1 MPRKLFAAISQIVL
15 GALIAI
21 APQTFAHVC
30 AIKDMPMAC
39 RYTARVALGLG
50 VVIALLAIIGFFAP
64 SRVRAGLDIANA
76 VLGVLVVLVPTM
88 LVGVCR
94 GSMMHCHMVTM
105 PTLIVLGVLLAVLSI
120 ALGVIMI
127 VDPFGTMETLVMAIG
142 VILIVEGSLNLLSA
156 LYTVIAVKR
165 FLKLHPETQS
175 VLESITGED
184 LNGDGV
190 VAPDV
195 TRTDAEATAVELD
208 HVDES
213 ATVEQEER
221 E

>member
-30 AIKDMPMAC
+30 AVKDMPMAC

-64 SRVRAGLDIANA
+64 SRVRVGLDLANA
-76 VLGVLVVLVPTM
+76 VLGVLVPTM

-105 PTLIVLGVLLAVLSI
+105 PTLIVLGVLLAVL
-120 ALGVIMI
+120 A
-127 VDPFGTMETLVMAIG
+127 
-142 VILIVEGSLNLLSA
+142 
-156 LYTVIAVKR
+156 AVAVYLDLKPAKR
-165 FLKLHPETQS
+165 
-175 VLESITGED
+175 G
-184 LNGDGV
+184 
-190 VAPDV
+190 
-195 TRTDAEATAVELD
+195 
-208 HVDES
+208 
-213 ATVEQEER
+213 
-221 E
+221 

>member
-15 GALIAI
+15 GALIVI

-30 AIKDMPMAC
+30 AVKDMPMAC

-64 SRVRAGLDIANA
+64 SRVRVGLDLANA

-105 PTLIVLGVLLAVLSI
+105 PTLIVLGVLLAVL
-120 ALGVIMI
+120 A
-127 VDPFGTMETLVMAIG
+127 
-142 VILIVEGSLNLLSA
+142 
-156 LYTVIAVKR
+156 AVAVYLDLKPAKR
-165 FLKLHPETQS
+165 
-175 VLESITGED
+175 V
-184 LNGDGV
+184 
-190 VAPDV
+190 
-195 TRTDAEATAVELD
+195 
-208 HVDES
+208 
-213 ATVEQEER
+213 
-221 E
+221 

>member
-30 AIKDMPMAC
+30 AVKDMPMAC

-105 PTLIVLGVLLAVLSI
+105 PT
-120 ALGVIMI
+120 
-127 VDPFGTMETLVMAIG
+127 
-142 VILIVEGSLNLLSA
+142 N
-156 LYTVIAVKR
+156 
-165 FLKLHPETQS
+165 
-175 VLESITGED
+175 
-184 LNGDGV
+184 
-190 VAPDV
+190 
-195 TRTDAEATAVELD
+195 
-208 HVDES
+208 
-213 ATVEQEER
+213 R
-221 E
+221 EV

>member
-30 AIKDMPMAC
+30 AVKDMPMAC

-50 VVIALLAIIGFFAP
+50 VVIALLAIIGFFALP
-64 SRVRAGLDIANA
+64 GQGRIDLANA

-105 PTLIVLGVLLAVLSI
+105 PTLIVLGVLLAVL
-120 ALGVIMI
+120 A
-127 VDPFGTMETLVMAIG
+127 
-142 VILIVEGSLNLLSA
+142 
-156 LYTVIAVKR
+156 AVAVYLDLKPAKR
-165 FLKLHPETQS
+165 
-175 VLESITGED
+175 G
-184 LNGDGV
+184 
-190 VAPDV
+190 
-195 TRTDAEATAVELD
+195 
-208 HVDES
+208 
-213 ATVEQEER
+213 
-221 E
+221 

>member
-30 AIKDMPMAC
+30 AVKDMPMAC

-105 PTLIVLGVLLAVLSI
+105 PTLIVLGVLLAVLSMPCVLGFNVLAGFTVPGIGDIQAIEDFLASNNILPWGGLLLVLAANLIYI
-120 ALGVIMI
+120 AL
-127 VDPFGTMETLVMAIG
+127 
-142 VILIVEGSLNLLSA
+142 
-156 LYTVIAVKR
+156 
-165 FLKLHPETQS
+165 
-175 VLESITGED
+175 
-184 LNGDGV
+184 
-190 VAPDV
+190 APQK
-195 TRTDAEATAVELD
+195 EK
-208 HVDES
+208 
-213 ATVEQEER
+213 ATV
-221 E
+221 

>member
-30 AIKDMPMAC
+30 AVKDMPMAC

-64 SRVRAGLDIANA
+64 SRVRVGLDLANA

-94 GSMMHCHMVTM
+94 GSMMHCHMDD
-105 PTLIVLGVLLAVLSI
+105 AD
-120 ALGVIMI
+120 AYR
-127 VDPFGTMETLVMAIG
+127 IG
-142 VILIVEGSLNLLSA
+142 RAAGGARSSRRISRSQAGKAWLTCRISPLRNYRWPICVANHSA
-156 LYTVIAVKR
+156 LR
-165 FLKLHPETQS
+165 RLSLWS
-175 VLESITGED
+175 SCSLWRSM
-184 LNGDGV
+184 
-190 VAPDV
+190 
-195 TRTDAEATAVELD
+195 EA
-208 HVDES
+208 HCFP
-213 ATVEQEER
+213 
-221 E
+221 

>member
-30 AIKDMPMAC
+30 AVKDMPMAC

-64 SRVRAGLDIANA
+64 SRVR
-76 VLGVLVVLVPTM
+76 TM

-105 PTLIVLGVLLAVLSI
+105 PTLIVLGVLLAVL
-120 ALGVIMI
+120 A
-127 VDPFGTMETLVMAIG
+127 
-142 VILIVEGSLNLLSA
+142 
-156 LYTVIAVKR
+156 AVAVYLDLKPAKR
-165 FLKLHPETQS
+165 
-175 VLESITGED
+175 G
-184 LNGDGV
+184 
-190 VAPDV
+190 
-195 TRTDAEATAVELD
+195 
-208 HVDES
+208 
-213 ATVEQEER
+213 
-221 E
+221 

>member
-30 AIKDMPMAC
+30 AVKDMPMAC
-39 RYTARVALGLG
+39 RYRYTARVALGLG

-105 PTLIVLGVLLAVLSI
+105 PTLIVLGVLLAVL
-120 ALGVIMI
+120 A
-127 VDPFGTMETLVMAIG
+127 
-142 VILIVEGSLNLLSA
+142 
-156 LYTVIAVKR
+156 AVAVYLDLKPAKR
-165 FLKLHPETQS
+165 
-175 VLESITGED
+175 G
-184 LNGDGV
+184 
-190 VAPDV
+190 
-195 TRTDAEATAVELD
+195 
-208 HVDES
+208 
-213 ATVEQEER
+213 
-221 E
+221 

>member
-15 GALIAI
+15 GALIVI

-30 AIKDMPMAC
+30 AVKDMPMAC

-105 PTLIVLGVLLAVLSI
+105 PTLIVLGVLLAVLAAVAVYHPCETTAGQSASQTI
-120 ALGVIMI
+120 PHFGACHCGRHAHCGVLWRRAA
-127 VDPFGTMETLVMAIG
+127 FHE
-142 VILIVEGSLNLLSA
+142 
-156 LYTVIAVKR
+156 
-165 FLKLHPETQS
+165 PEQW
-175 VLESITGED
+175 
-184 LNGDGV
+184 
-190 VAPDV
+190 
-195 TRTDAEATAVELD
+195 
-208 HVDES
+208 
-213 ATVEQEER
+213 VEQHAGTYGRRSDGHAAEHEKPG
-221 E
+221 

>member
-15 GALIAI
+15 GALIVI

-30 AIKDMPMAC
+30 AVKDMPMAC

-105 PTLIVLGVLLAVLSI
+105 PTLIVLGVLLAVL
-120 ALGVIMI
+120 AAVAVYL
-127 VDPFGTMETLVMAIG
+127 DR
-142 VILIVEGSLNLLSA
+142 SA
-156 LYTVIAVKR
+156 RRNRYRKSWRAR
-165 FLKLHPETQS
+165 RRRP
-175 VLESITGED
+175 
-184 LNGDGV
+184 
-190 VAPDV
+190 
-195 TRTDAEATAVELD
+195 
-208 HVDES
+208 
-213 ATVEQEER
+213 
-221 E
+221 

>member
-15 GALIAI
+15 GALIVI

-94 GSMMHCHMVTM
+94 GSMMHCHMVTR
-105 PTLIVLGVLLAVLSI
+105 PTLIVIGILALLFAVVAVYLDSR
-120 ALGVIMI
+120 
-127 VDPFGTMETLVMAIG
+127 P
-142 VILIVEGSLNLLSA
+142 
-156 LYTVIAVKR
+156 VKR
-165 FLKLHPETQS
+165 
-175 VLESITGED
+175 
-184 LNGDGV
+184 
-190 VAPDV
+190 
-195 TRTDAEATAVELD
+195 
-208 HVDES
+208 
-213 ATVEQEER
+213 
-221 E
+221 